1 MKLILGLI
9 LTCCTLGTIAQE
21 KPENAKKFDWSKTD
35 FSKRASDHFMLQ
47 VGYAGWGNKSGLNT
61 KGLSKTFN
69 AYFLFDFRFKSNPK
83 YSVAL
88 GPGIGT
94 DNIYFSKTAIDVA
107 NRTGTTFKNDTITR
121 YKKSKMATGYLEV
134 PLELRYSTN
143 PTDMNSGWKF
153 ALGVKIGTILDG
165 KVKSK
170 IDLDASGKGGYFIK
184 TKDKRNFNGT
194 RLAGTARVGYGNISL
209 FGTYT
214 LTEFF
219 KAGFGPEVKPYSVG
233 LAISGL

>member
-9 LTCCTLGTIAQE
+9 LTCCTLGAFTQE
-21 KPENAKKFDWSKTD
+21 KTEKTKKFDWSKTD

-47 VGYAGWGNKSGLNT
+47 VGYAGWGNKDGLNL

-69 AYFLFDFRFKSNPK
+69 AYFLLDFRFKTNPK
-83 YSVAL
+83 FSVAI
-88 GPGIGT
+88 GPGVGT
-94 DNIYFSKTAIDVA
+94 DNIYFKKTAIDIA
-107 NRTGTTFKNDTITR
+107 NRNGTTIKNDTITK
-121 YKKSKMATGYLEV
+121 YKKSKLATGYLEV
-134 PLELRYSTN
+134 PLELRYSSN
-143 PTDMNSGWKF
+143 PVDMNTGWKF
-153 ALGVKIGTILDG
+153 ALGVKIGTMIDG

-170 IDLDASGKGGYFIK
+170 IDLDASGKGGYFNKI
-184 TKDKRNFNGT
+184 KDKRNFNGT
-194 RLAGTARVGYGNISL
+194 RLAATARVGYGNISL

-219 KAGFGPEVKPYSVG
+219 KAGYGPSVKPYSIG

>member
-9 LTCCTLGTIAQE
+9 LTCCTLGAFAQE
-21 KPENAKKFDWSKTD
+21 NNEKPKKFDWSKTD

-47 VGYAGWGNKSGLNT
+47 VGYAGWGKKDVLNV

-69 AYFLFDFRFKSNPK
+69 AYFLLDFRFKTNPK
-83 YSVAL
+83 FSVAL
-88 GPGIGT
+88 GPGVGT
-94 DNIYFSKTAIDVA
+94 DNIYFKKTAIDVA
-107 NRTGTTFKNDTITR
+107 NRNGTTFKNDTITR
-121 YKKSKMATGYLEV
+121 YKKSKLATSYLEA
-134 PLELRYSTN
+134 PLELRYSSN
-143 PTDMNSGWKF
+143 PVDMNTGWKF

-170 IDLDASGKGGYFIK
+170 IDLDASGKGGYFNKI
-184 TKDKRNFNGT
+184 KDKRNFNGT
-194 RLAGTARVGYGNISL
+194 RLAATARVGYGNISL

-219 KAGFGPEVKPYSVG
+219 KAGYGPAVKPFSIG